1 MYSTVPMV
9 SNASNFVNEVDL
21 VVNVPIT
28 ILKGDL
34 TQRKESSVC
43 IRVPYLNIL
52 RVGVPGVF

>member
-1 MYSTVPMV
+1 MV